1 MGQHHAL
8 HALPKCATSFMH
20 VEAAIYGTNGSV
32 GCSHAHL
39 VWSRATLKHQIY
51 FYEGHS
57 SLPSDGVGREDHGK
71 CGYLAMGVVAAKFQ
85 TNATSYEKPSISATF
100 NFNRV
105 IRAVTLQMLSND
117 GHIKIL

>member
-1 MGQHHAL
+1 VKITESA
-8 HALPKCATSFMH
+8 
-20 VEAAIYGTNGSV
+20 
-32 GCSHAHL
+32 
-39 VWSRATLKHQIY
+39 
-51 FYEGHS
+51 
-57 SLPSDGVGREDHGK
+57 

-105 IRAVTLQMLSND
+105 IRAATLQMLSND